1 MLLRTTLKTPVGALS
16 LISREHILIAAGFTS
31 QDELLSSISNQDRQL
46 ESKKVNQIPII
57 SDLVSDYFDGDLRAL
72 DGIKVDQEGE
82 KFSQSAWRVMRKI
95 SPGKTL
101 TYADLAKRAGS
112 EDAVRAAGS
121 ACARN
126 LIALVVP
133 CHRIVKTG
141 GALGNYAYGL
151 KYMSSLL
158 HRRVRGEVHHFV
170 GSGRRRATNLSPAT
184 SVPHSVRR
192 AAALRAVLLTFGAFA
207 LRVMHFVCLQ

>member
-1 MLLRTTLKTPVGALS
+1 VLLRTTLKTPVGPLS

-31 QDELLSSISNQDRQL
+31 QDELLCSISKQDRQL
-46 ESKKVNQIPII
+46 ESKKVSQIPII

-95 SPGKTL
+95 SPGRTL

-151 KYMSSLL
+151 KYKQWLL
-158 HRRVRGEVHHFV
+158 SHEG
-170 GSGRRRATNLSPAT
+170 
-184 SVPHSVRR
+184 
-192 AAALRAVLLTFGAFA
+192 AL
-207 LRVMHFVCLQ
+207 

>member
-31 QDELLSSISNQDRQL
+31 QDELLSSISKQDRQL
-46 ESKKVNQIPII
+46 ESKKVSQIPII

-95 SPGKTL
+95 APGRTL

-151 KYMSSLL
+151 KYKQWLL
-158 HRRVRGEVHHFV
+158 SHEG
-170 GSGRRRATNLSPAT
+170 
-184 SVPHSVRR
+184 
-192 AAALRAVLLTFGAFA
+192 AL
-207 LRVMHFVCLQ
+207 

>member
-16 LISREHILIAAGFTS
+16 LISREHILVAAGFTS
-31 QDELLSSISNQDRQL
+31 QDELLSSISKQDRQL
-46 ESKKVNQIPII
+46 ESKKVSQIPII

-95 SPGKTL
+95 APGRTL

-151 KYMSSLL
+151 KYKQWLL
-158 HRRVRGEVHHFV
+158 SHEG
-170 GSGRRRATNLSPAT
+170 
-184 SVPHSVRR
+184 
-192 AAALRAVLLTFGAFA
+192 AL
-207 LRVMHFVCLQ
+207 

>member
-1 MLLRTTLKTPVGALS
+1 LQVLLRTTLKTPVGALS

-31 QDELLSSISNQDRQL
+31 QDKLLALISKQERQL

-82 KFSQSAWRVMRKI
+82 KFSQSAWRVMRKV
-95 SPGKTL
+95 SPGKTIS
-101 TYADLAKRAGS
+101 YAELAKRAGS
-112 EDAVRAAGS
+112 DDAVRAAGS

-151 KYMSSLL
+151 RYKEWLL
-158 HRRVRGEVHHFV
+158 KHEG
-170 GSGRRRATNLSPAT
+170 
-184 SVPHSVRR
+184 
-192 AAALRAVLLTFGAFA
+192 AL
-207 LRVMHFVCLQ
+207 